1 MSKKVIVPSQ
11 TVLIFQGGGALGA
24 FQAGVFDGL
33 MQAGHAA
40 DWVIGT
46 SIGAVNAAIIA
57 GNPPQRRLEYLHEFW
72 ARMGQGWFIDPQ
84 STNPEAAGETWA
96 GAMNAINT
104 MALGLPNF
112 FLPRWAGG
120 FAFGLPVDP
129 AAASFYD
136 TTPLKATLEE
146 LVDFDYLNDSPVR
159 ISLGAVDVESGEMR
173 YFDSRQ
179 ERIGVHHLLASGALP
194 PAFPA
199 IEIDGRHYWDGGIH
213 SNTPLEFMLHDN
225 PRRHSLCFMA
235 TLWQQEDVMPTT
247 LSAVLRRN
255 KELQFASRSQTL
267 ICMEQEMH
275 RLRHGI
281 WLLAKHL
288 PDEAKADAELAPAIE
303 LGCRSVYHLV
313 RLQAPR
319 LVNENQ
325 TKDIDFAPSHIEA
338 RWRAGSEDL
347 LRAVATRCWES
358 PVGPEEG
365 VVLHDFAGPPQ
376 TAGSA
381 GRAADKAG
389 RTIDNAG
396 QATAAADKASDKA
409 ADNPSNNAAD
419 KAAA

>member
-1 MSKKVIVPSQ
+1 MSKKVILPQ
-11 TVLIFQGGGALGA
+11 QNVLIFQGGGALGA

-33 MQAGHAA
+33 HEAGLAA

-57 GNPPQRRLEYLHEFW
+57 GNRPQRRLEYLHEFW
-72 ARMGQGWFIDPQ
+72 ARMGQGWFVDAQIAD
-84 STNPEAAGETWA
+84 AAAGGETWA

-120 FAFGLPVDP
+120 FAFGLAVAPDN
-129 AAASFYD
+129 ASLYD

-146 LVDFDYLNDSPVR
+146 LIDFDYLNQSPVR

-173 YFDSRQ
+173 YFDSRR
-179 ERIGVHHLLASGALP
+179 ERIGVEHLLASGALP

-199 IEIDGRHYWDGGIH
+199 VEIDGRHYWDGGIH
-213 SNTPLEFMLHDN
+213 SNTPLEFMLRDT

-255 KELQFASRSQTL
+255 KELQFASRSATL
-267 ICMEQEMH
+267 IGMEQEMH

-281 WLLAKHL
+281 WLLAKRL
-288 PDEAKADAELAPAIE
+288 PAEARADAELAASIE

-319 LVNENQ
+319 LGHENQ

-338 RWRAGSEDL
+338 RWRAGREDL
-347 LRAVATRCWES
+347 LRVVATRCWES

-365 VVLHDFAGPPQ
+365 VVLHNFEGA
-376 TAGSA
+376 AA
-381 GRAADKAG
+381 GRADP
-389 RTIDNAG
+389 
-396 QATAAADKASDKA
+396 QAAENSREKPTAKRGDQ
-409 ADNPSNNAAD
+409 PPPD

>member
-1 MSKKVIVPSQ
+1 MSKKVILPQQ

-33 MQAGHAA
+33 HEAGLSA

-72 ARMGQGWFIDPQ
+72 ARMGQGWFVDPQ
-84 STNPEAAGETWA
+84 AADAAAGSETWA
-96 GAMNAINT
+96 GTVNAINT

-129 AAASFYD
+129 ENASLYD
-136 TTPLKATLEE
+136 TTPLKTTLEE
-146 LVDFDYLNDSPVR
+146 LIDFDYLNQSPVR

-179 ERIGVHHLLASGALP
+179 ERIGVEHLLASGALP

-199 IEIDGRHYWDGGIH
+199 VEIDGRHYWDGGIH
-213 SNTPLEFMLHDN
+213 SNTPLEFMLRDK

-255 KELQFASRSQTL
+255 KELQFASRSATL
-267 ICMEQEMH
+267 IGMEQEMH

-281 WLLAKHL
+281 WLLANRL
-288 PDEAKADAELAPAIE
+288 PAEDRADAELAASIE

-319 LVNENQ
+319 LGHENQ

-338 RWRAGSEDL
+338 RWQAGRQDV
-347 LRAVATRCWES
+347 LRVVATRCWET

-365 VVLHDFAGPPQ
+365 VVLHNFAGP
-376 TAGSA
+376 A
-381 GRAADKAG
+381 KA
-389 RTIDNAG
+389 
-396 QATAAADKASDKA
+396 AAADNSAEKRAEKLSDQPAEK
-409 ADNPSNNAAD
+409 PAD